1 MKARLKRT
9 LHILTAILILV
20 GIGFGASMLVRQRK
34 ATLAGAARFQ
44 IRPLAVHTAQSY
56 MGTWEHGR
64 DYLAI
69 AEPVQ
74 TATLSARLTTTVETL
89 FVKEGDPVRAGQ
101 LLISMD
107 DREIK
112 ETIASVQA
120 QIEQILAEQA
130 ANEATVK
137 SLAGSLDYWVREA
150 NRIEQLQDGGAA
162 TVSEAEAARERVN
175 EITGRLESTRQKSHA
190 MEHQAASLKRRLAEI
205 QTRLSYCSIVSPFDG
220 VVSGRHVDTGD
231 LAAPGKTLLTVE
243 DHSRLKLAFDI
254 PQQDVPHVRTGMS
267 VSYTTPD
274 GTVRQASVNTLYP
287 SLNHARMLRAEAVLT
302 GESADE
308 LVGRAYIPL
317 SLVLERRENVT
328 FVPAAAV
335 TESPEGQSHVF
346 VVKDGRLDAIPVRL
360 IGQQKD
366 QTAVEGI
373 ESGQQ
378 VVINTFL
385 GWSVLNSEL
394 SVEVRQ

>member
-1 MKARLKRT
+1 MRCELKTIIRMAASVVVIGAIAFGAVV
-9 LHILTAILILV
+9 LVQRKKSSLTAAPLFRISPV
-20 GIGFGASMLVRQRK
+20 PVRI
-34 ATLAGAARFQ
+34 ATARTGN
-44 IRPLAVHTAQSY
+44 LELT
-56 MGTWEHGR
+56 R

-69 AEPVQ
+69 AEPAQ
-74 TATLSARLTTTVETL
+74 TATLSARLTTAVQSL
-89 FVKEGDPVRAGQ
+89 LVKEADRVQTGQ
-101 LLISMD
+101 LLITMD
-107 DREIK
+107 DQEIK
-112 ETIASVQA
+112 ETLASVQA
-120 QIEQILAEQA
+120 QIEQVRAEQA
-130 ANEATVK
+130 ANESTVK
-137 SLAGSLDYWVREA
+137 SLVGSLDYWVREA

-190 MEHQAASLKRRLAEI
+190 MEHQAESLKRRLAEI

-231 LAAPGKTLLTVE
+231 LAAPGKALLTVE

-254 PQQDVPHVRTGMS
+254 PQQDVPQVRTGMS
-267 VSYTTPD
+267 VSYTTP
-274 GTVRQASVNTLYP
+274 GGLTRQSSVNTLYP
-287 SLNHARMLRAEAVLT
+287 SLNHARMLRAEAVLS

-335 TESPEGQSHVF
+335 IESPEGQSHVF
-346 VVKDGRLDAIPVRL
+346 VVKDGRLEAIPVRL

-366 QTAVEGI
+366 QAAVEGI
-373 ESGQQ
+373 EPGQR
-378 VVINTFL
+378 VVISTFL
-385 GWSVLNSEL
+385 GWSVLNSGL

>member
-1 MKARLKRT
+1 MKVRLKRT
-9 LHILTAILILV
+9 LHILLAILILI
-20 GIGFGASMLVRQRK
+20 GIGFGARMLVRQRK
-34 ATLAGAARFQ
+34 EALAAAARFQ

-56 MGTWEHGR
+56 LGTWEHVR

-69 AEPVQ
+69 AEPIH
-74 TATLSARLTTTVETL
+74 TATLSSRLTTTAETL

-101 LLISMD
+101 LLITLD
-107 DREIK
+107 DREMK
-112 ETIASVQA
+112 EAIASVQA
-120 QIEQILAEQA
+120 QIEQVIAEQA

-137 SLAGSLDYWVREA
+137 SLAGSLDYWIREA

-162 TVSEAEAARERVN
+162 TLSETEAARERVN
-175 EITGRLESTRQKSHA
+175 EITGRLESTRQKSRA

-205 QTRLSYCSIVSPFDG
+205 QTRLSYCSIISPFDG
-220 VVSGRHVDTGD
+220 VVSERHIDPGD
-231 LAAPGKTLLTVE
+231 LAVPGKSLLTIE

-254 PQQDVPHVRTGMS
+254 PQQDVPQVRTGMS
-267 VSYTTPD
+267 VSYTTP
-274 GTVRQASVNTLYP
+274 GGSTRQASVNTLYP
-287 SLNHARMLRAEAVLT
+287 SLNHARMLRTEAVLI

-317 SLVLERRENVT
+317 SLVLEQKENVT

-346 VVKDGRLDAIPVRL
+346 VVKDGRLEAIPVRL

-366 QTAVEGI
+366 QAAVEGI
-373 ESGQQ
+373 EPGQQ
-378 VVINTFL
+378 VVISTFL
-385 GWSVLNSEL
+385 GWSVLNSGL